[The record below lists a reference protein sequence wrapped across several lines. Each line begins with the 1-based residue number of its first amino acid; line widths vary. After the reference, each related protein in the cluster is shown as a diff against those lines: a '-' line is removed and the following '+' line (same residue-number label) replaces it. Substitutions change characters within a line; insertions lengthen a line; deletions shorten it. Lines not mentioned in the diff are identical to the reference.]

1 MRGHQLVTGVLSFTT
16 VTLVASNIYLY
27 TALNILNVSTDQP
40 PIEHIS
46 QHDVIALVDDRL
58 ASMEKRKAQE
68 LLSNLETQFKLAQTY
83 TPDNRLIYGELNAR
97 ITLQEYGDIECPYC
111 RKMHGSIK
119 QVVEHS
125 QGVINWEFKHFPLGS
140 HNPVTAIESQA
151 IECIKEAY
159 NNRTAWIALE
169 KFMMDTKGNGKG
181 LGDIPE
187 YVRSFGLNGS
197 LIANCLASDDHK
209 RKINQDYEDGRRSG
223 ITATPAIRI
232 LDNQTG
238 SDYLLK
244 GYRTPE
250 QLLQAVQQIINQ

>member
-1 MRGHQLVTGVLSFTT
+1 MRGNQLITGVLIIST
-16 VTLVASNIYLY
+16 VALIASNIYLH
-27 TALNILNVSTDQP
+27 TELINLKASTDQP
-40 PIEHIS
+40 PVEHLS
-46 QHDVIALVDDRL
+46 QHDVITLVDDRL
-58 ASMEKRKAQE
+58 SSLEKRKAQE
-68 LLSNLETQFKLAQTY
+68 LLSSLEEQFQLAQVS

-140 HNPVTAIESQA
+140 HNPVAAIESQA
-151 IECIKEAY
+151 IECVKEAY
-159 NNRTAWIALE
+159 DNRTAWIALE
-169 KFMMDTKGNGKG
+169 RFMMDTKGNGKG

-197 LIANCLASDDHK
+197 LIGNCLASDDHK
-209 RKINQDYEDGRRSG
+209 GKINQDYEDGRRAG

-238 SDYLLK
+238 QDYLLK

-250 QLLQAVQQIINQ
+250 QLLQAVQQILSQ